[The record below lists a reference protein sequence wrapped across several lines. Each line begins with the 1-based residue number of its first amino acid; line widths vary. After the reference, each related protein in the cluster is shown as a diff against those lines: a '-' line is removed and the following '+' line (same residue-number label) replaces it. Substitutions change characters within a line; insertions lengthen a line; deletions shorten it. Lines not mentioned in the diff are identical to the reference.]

1 MILSVIIPVYKVEKF
16 IADCLQSVMHQTYD
30 RFECILID
38 DHTPDRSM
46 AIVEQLLDAYQGN
59 IRFKLLRHQENQGI
73 SATRNTGLSAA
84 HGDYVTFI
92 DSDDIILP
100 DFVASFVE
108 QAQLHPGVDII
119 QSSFKDEN
127 HSIFSTD
134 DLPAYIDHPH
144 DIFSHYLHYH
154 ITWMVHAKF
163 VRRQFLIGNAL
174 QFSQDIVIHE
184 DLYWTYLVCQKAQ
197 TLASTNKK
205 VYIYRNVNPESI
217 MHQSA
222 NNFERSAHFYL
233 MIIDRLRKQIRED
246 CLTDNHFFLLNFFF
260 YVTQQIQENS
270 DISPSTLQSAQ
281 RLRGDYLRQAVQ
293 KGNFFEIIYI
303 LHLYQPISLLQK
315 HFHFYRH
322 RVIYKLERLARWH
335 YRHLPDKS

>member
-1 MILSVIIPVYKVEKF
+1 MILSVIIPVYKVEHF

-38 DHTPDRSM
+38 DHSPDRSM
-46 AIVEQLLDAYQGN
+46 DIVEQLIDEYQGN
-59 IRFKLLRHQENQGI
+59 ISFQLLHHQENQGI
-73 SATRNTGLSAA
+73 SSTRNTGLSVAQ
-84 HGDYVTFI
+84 GDYVTFI
-92 DSDDIILP
+92 DSDDIISP

-108 QAQLHPGVDII
+108 LAQLHPGVDII
-119 QSSFKDEN
+119 QSNFKDES

-134 DLPAYIDHPH
+134 DLPAYIDNPH
-144 DIFSHYLHYH
+144 DIFLNYLHYH

-163 VRRQFLIGNAL
+163 VRKQFLTDNAL
-174 QFSQDIVIHE
+174 QFSRDIVIHE

-246 CLTDNHFFLLNFFF
+246 CFTDNHFFLLNFFF
-260 YVTQQIQENS
+260 YVTEEIRKSS
-270 DISPSTLQSAQ
+270 DISQRTLCTTKC
-281 RLRGDYLRQAVQ
+281 LRSDFLHQALHEG
-293 KGNFFEIIYI
+293 KFFEFIYI
-303 LHLYQPISLLQK
+303 LHLYNPFCHLLDYR
-315 HFHFYRH
+315 FYRQK
-322 RVIYKLERLARWH
+322 VIYMLERLSRWH
-335 YRHLPDKS
+335 YRHLPDYF